1 MEVDLFFCITSE
13 RTRGNGLKL
22 CQGRFRVDVRKNLL
36 TELVVRLWNR
46 LPREVMKSLSLE
58 KHGLVG
64 NIGGNWTF
72 GLDDLGGLFQP

>member
-58 KHGLVG
+58 MFRKCVDVVLETWFSGQY
-64 NIGGNWTF
+64 WW
-72 GLDDLGGLFQP
+72 